1 MPKPKA
7 KIEFKNPKLRRI
19 VFLGETIQTRGEV
32 QEIIRKNWRE
42 IVYDIGVGLS
52 ASEIALKY
60 GIGRRSLFNFLKL
73 IGTSIE
79 EIRKLVKQEE
89 EMKKKTELE
98 KLEMKMI
105 RLKVVPKTPEEF
117 EKLVEWANRVK
128 ADLNKSTYS
137 RYMNIWLELCS
148 FTGKNPKDISKDD
161 ILEYLTYKKLEW
173 KEAGKDLEDRAIK
186 AQFSAG
192 VITPLRVFCGQ
203 QGIPIDR
210 ALRTTEYESPYRKV
224 RINVIERFKILEWIY
239 EHYPNEFLRARA
251 LLLAEYYNAHRDKEL
266 STLMFE
272 PQDGIVIVYSKGKR
286 GLRYEKILR
295 KDVYEMIK
303 GYLPI
308 GNGLRRKLKKILKEA
323 YKEVLKDGTVT
334 KKYALEHPFHVWRHT
349 ACNDLIDYSD
359 YNISLIMSTLG
370 WKNPSMIVKV
380 YGKASSDMIA
390 RALGWKYALR
400 KPFEFIYNV
409 YSVEKVKN
417 KYVIRKTRALLDEAY
432 LRGWITKEHY
442 EEVKRIQNDLIQE
455 FKAKVGNVE
464 VIES

>member
-98 KLEMKMI
+98 KIELKMI

-117 EKLVEWANRVK
+117 EKLVDWALTVK
-128 ADLNKSTYS
+128 ADLSKSTYS
-137 RYMNIWLELCS
+137 KYMKVWLELCQ
-148 FTGKNPKDISKDD
+148 FTGKNPKDITKDD
-161 ILEYLTYKKLEW
+161 VVEFVTYKKLEW
-173 KEAGKDLEDRAIK
+173 SEKGKNMEDQVVKSAFSSSIK
-186 AQFSAG
+186 S
-192 VITPLRVFCGQ
+192 PLRVFCSQ

-210 ALRTTEYESPYRKV
+210 ALKTVEYESPYRKV
-224 RINVIERFKILEWIY
+224 RINVVQRFKILEWIY
-239 EHYPNEFLRARA
+239 EHYPNDFLWVKAV
-251 LLLAEYYNAHRDKEL
+251 LYGLYYNAHRDKEL
-266 STLMFE
+266 PTIAFE
-272 PQDGIVIVYSKGKR
+272 PQDGIVYVYTLGKR
-286 GLRYEKILR
+286 GIRYTKYLR
-295 KDVYEMIK
+295 KDVYEIVR

-308 GNGLRRKLKKILKEA
+308 GNGRIRRLKKILREA
-323 YKEVLKDGTVT
+323 YENILKPGTVT
-334 KKYALEHPFHVWRHT
+334 YKYAMERPLHVWRHT
-349 ACNDLIDYSD
+349 ACNDLIDFTG
-359 YNISLIMSTLG
+359 YNIAIIMELLG
-370 WKNPSMIVKV
+370 WKNPSMITKV

-390 RALGWKYALR
+390 QVMGWKYALR
-400 KPFEFIYNV
+400 KPFEFLYNV
-409 YSVEKVKN
+409 YAVERKGN
-417 KYVIRKTRALLDEAY
+417 KYIVKKDRALLDEAY

-442 EEVKRIQNDLIQE
+442 EEVKRIQNDLIRE

-464 VIES
+464 VIEG